1 MPRKK
6 YDKEK
11 VLFDP
16 KPSEGGDGIAPLEHQ
31 PFMPSTLE
39 TIDRALFEY
48 IDDNLDI
55 SCTTNKGWNKV
66 PFYWAGAER
75 AYQIKHDRELRDNN
89 GVLVYPLMTVERVS
103 LTKDVGTRDSIFSP
117 IPESKDGLYNSIT
130 VGRVIKQDKTANF
143 ANADSK
149 RVVLGVGNGQA
160 AYPRKQNKKIVYETL
175 TIPIPVYLEA
185 TYTLT
190 IKTEYQQ
197 QMNEILTPFMTAP
210 GGVNYFVVQKDGH
223 NFEVFVGADYSIE
236 NNGSSLGEDERGYKS
251 ELSFRVI
258 GYVMGAGK
266 NDEQPKIV
274 RRENAV
280 EIKMPRERVIF
291 GDINENMHLSGNVP
305 FYRE

>member
-6 YDKEK
+6 YDKDE
-11 VLFDP
+11 VLFDA
-16 KPSEGGDGIAPLEHQ
+16 KSREGGSVALQEQ
-31 PFMPSTLE
+31 PFQPSTIE
-39 TIDRALFEY
+39 TIDRALFDY
-48 IDDNLDI
+48 IDDTLDI

-89 GVLVYPLMTVERVS
+89 GVLIYPLMIVERTT

-117 IPESKDGLYNSIT
+117 IPESKDGRFNSIT
-130 VGRVIKQDKTANF
+130 LGRVIKQDKTANF

-149 RVVLGVGNGQA
+149 RVVLGVGNGQDT
-160 AYPRKQNKKIVYETL
+160 YPKQNKKVVYETV
-175 TIPIPVYLEA
+175 TVPIPVYLEA

-223 NFEVFVGADYSIE
+223 NFEVFVGSDYSIE

-251 ELSFRVI
+251 QITFRVI

-266 NDEQPKIV
+266 NSEQPKMV

-280 EIKMPRERVIF
+280 ELKMPRERVIF

>member
-6 YDKEK
+6 YDKDE

-16 KPSEGGDGIAPLEHQ
+16 KPNEGEIAPLGEV
-31 PFMPSTLE
+31 PFQPSTIE
-39 TIDRALFEY
+39 TIDRALFDY
-48 IDDNLDI
+48 VDDTLNI
-55 SCTTNKGWNKV
+55 FCTTNKGWNKV

-89 GVLVYPLMTVERVS
+89 GVLIYPLMTVERVS
-103 LTKDVGTRDSIFSP
+103 LTKDIGTRDSIFAP
-117 IPESKDGLYNSIT
+117 IAESKDGKINSIT

-149 RVVLGVGNGQA
+149 RVVLNVGNGQA
-160 AYPRKQNKKIVYETL
+160 TYPRKENKKVVYETL

-185 TYTLT
+185 TYELSV
-190 IKTEYQQ
+190 KTEYQQ
-197 QMNEILTPFMTAP
+197 QMNEILTPFMSAP
-210 GGVNYFVVQKDGH
+210 GGVNYFVIEKDGH
-223 NFEVFVGADYSIE
+223 NFEVFVGSDYSIE
-236 NNGSSLGEDERGYKS
+236 NNASSLGEDERGYKAS
-251 ELSFRVI
+251 IEFRVV
-258 GYVMGAGK
+258 GYIMGAGK
-266 NDEQPKIV
+266 NAELPKIV

-280 EIKMPRERVIF
+280 ELKMPRERVIF